1 VTGYEVYCKTRF
13 QELEQEGIM
22 PDIESLVLRFF
33 SKNEIESGEV
43 EKLRDKAREES
54 VRLLQKMAEN
64 KINF

>member
-1 VTGYEVYCKTRF
+1 
-13 QELEQEGIM
+13 M